1 MSEVKLKIRHAK
13 RGNEKTIDLS
23 NMGLTEIP
31 ADLVQLAFVETVIV
45 SNNKLTNLR
54 RIESLSNLRE
64 VIAINNNISQL
75 HPELG
80 DIYGLETIVLMGNPI
95 VNANPQLAK
104 IEKNEELV
112 SQALDQ
118 YFNGGGGNSTA
129 MPPQAIA
136 SRTLASG
143 SGAIGSQSSSYLTGS
158 NLAGGSGGTAPN
170 QKMMVG
176 AASSNAYGYSMTGG
190 QGGTVNISSML

>member
-1 MSEVKLKIRHAK
+1 
-13 RGNEKTIDLS
+13 
-23 NMGLTEIP
+23 
-31 ADLVQLAFVETVIV
+31 
-45 SNNKLTNLR
+45 
-54 RIESLSNLRE
+54 
-64 VIAINNNISQL
+64 
-75 HPELG
+75 
-80 DIYGLETIVLMGNPI
+80 MGNPI